1 MNLKELE
8 EEEVEEGEVDVETLL
23 EEDHKWREE
32 EEVDL
37 VERWL
42 SLEINTYQH
51 LGKDKIEKG
60 VLI

>member
-8 EEEVEEGEVDVETLL
+8 EEEVEEGEVDVETLQEGSL
-23 EEDHKWREE
+23 VQKVE

-42 SLEINTYQH
+42 SSEIDTYQH
-51 LGKDKIEKG
+51 LGKDKI
-60 VLI
+60 